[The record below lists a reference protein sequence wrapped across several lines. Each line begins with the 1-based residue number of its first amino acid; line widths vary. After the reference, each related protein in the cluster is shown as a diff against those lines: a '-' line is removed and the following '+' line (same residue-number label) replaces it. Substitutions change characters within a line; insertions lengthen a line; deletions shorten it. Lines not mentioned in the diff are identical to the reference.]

1 MRENKINLEDML
13 EEALIIDDKNSINK
27 LKVIEKSEGFIPLGY
42 NGQINYVWTKYKNT
56 IIEFTSKELNK
67 NFLLSNFGFNFSFE
81 KYGYVD
87 KKGVEGIDTNKFI
100 EDLVDKC
107 VKAGIYSFDKQK
119 GGGIFKDP
127 FDKNYLII
135 NTTNI
140 WGTNP
145 NFENKRIIDKIIYEQ
160 CLDLEIEKETKQAT
174 KEEILEYFETIES
187 FNFVKK
193 QQANLLFGWIVSC
206 FLIGDLNWRTHANI
220 TAARG
225 SGKSLLQELIKNT
238 LNKFAILG
246 DGESTEAGIRQF
258 VKNNHIAVLLDEAE
272 ADGQRLAKILT
283 MFRGASSGSKIMKGT
298 SDGKGTKFE
307 LKIQGLI
314 TGVVPP
320 ALTETDNSRF
330 LRLEM
335 KPKEKVEMKALLKDS
350 DRQKEI
356 GKGLA
361 MCLINN
367 YKLFKD
373 VCKITRAFVLDIAT
387 ESRYADTYTVP
398 IAASFFILNLHT
410 ELKDVKTLFNKDA
423 TSSENLKIKRIEAKI
438 KKYINSLELNSDL
451 DSKDNK
457 EEEYF
462 FNELLKTEI
471 SDSIG
476 KYSII
481 ELLRGLY
488 KNLNEESKNR
498 EVVNLLGRYG
508 IKFDKEKLK
517 LFIDTKSLNLKQLLK
532 NERYK
537 NADLMFI
544 LKRIEGSE
552 IVKDRIIIGGIRCGR
567 STVISLNV
575 EIND

>member
-1 MRENKINLEDML
+1 METTRANLEL
-13 EEALIIDDKNSINK
+13 N
-27 LKVIEKSEGFIPLGY
+27 IEKITKEREERELKEGFIPLGY
-42 NGQINYVWTKYKNT
+42 NGQVNYVWTKYKNT
-56 IIEFTSKELNK
+56 IVEFTSKDLNK
-67 NFLLSNFGFNFSFE
+67 NFLLSNFGFTFAFAEFGYIDE
-81 KYGYVD
+81 KHN
-87 KKGVEGIDTNKFI
+87 KKINTDKFI
-100 EDLVDKC
+100 EKITNDC
-107 VKAGIYSFDKQK
+107 VKAGIYNFDKQK
-119 GGGIFKDP
+119 GAGVYKDP
-127 FDKNYLII
+127 KDKNHLII
-135 NTTNI
+135 NTKDI

-145 NFENKRIIDKIIYEQ
+145 EFENKRIVDKVIYEQ
-160 CLDLEIEKETKQAT
+160 CLDLEIQKNTKQAT
-174 KEEILEYFETIES
+174 KEDINEAMETIES
-187 FNFVKK
+187 FNFVHKK
-193 QQANLLFGWIVSC
+193 QSKLLFGWIGSC
-206 FLIGDLNWRTHANI
+206 FLVGDLNWRTHTNI
-220 TAARG
+220 TAPRG
-225 SGKSLLQELIKNT
+225 SGKSLIQELIKNM
-238 LNKFAILG
+238 LGNFAILG
-246 DGESTEAGIRQF
+246 DGESTEAGIRQHI
-258 VKNNHIAVLLDEAE
+258 KNNHLAILLDEAE

-283 MFRGASSGSKIMKGT
+283 MLRGASSGSKIMKGT
-298 SDGKGTKFE
+298 TDGKGTKFE

-320 ALTETDNSRF
+320 ALSETDSSRF

-335 KPKEKVEMKALLKDS
+335 KAKEKTEMKALLKDA

-356 GKGLA
+356 GRGIA

-373 VCKITRAFVLDIAT
+373 VCKMTRSFVLDIAT

-398 IAASFFILNLHT
+398 IATSFFLLHLYDD
-410 ELKDVKTLFNKDA
+410 LKNVKTLFNKEA
-423 TSSENLKIKRIEAKI
+423 SAQEKLNIKKIESKI
-438 KKYINSLELNSDL
+438 KKFIENLELNDDL

-471 SDSIG
+471 NDSVG

-488 KNLNEESKNR
+488 KGKNKEEENR
-498 EVVNLLGRYG
+498 NVENLLGRYG
-508 IKFDKEKLK
+508 IKFNKEELK
-517 LFIDTKSLNLKQLLK
+517 LFIDTKSLNLKHLLK

-552 IVKDRIIIGGIRCGR
+552 IIKDRTVIGGVRCGR
-567 STVISLNV
+567 SSVIKLNV

>member
-1 MRENKINLEDML
+1 MREKNINLEHML
-13 EEALIIDDKNSINK
+13 EEALIIDDKSTIDK
-27 LKVIEKSEGFIPLGY
+27 SKVIEKSEGFIALGY
-42 NGQINYVWTKYKNT
+42 NGQTNYVWTKYKNT

-67 NFLLSNFGFNFSFE
+67 NFLLSNFGFNFSFD

-87 KKGVEGIDTNKFI
+87 KKGVEGIDTSRFI
-100 EDLVDKC
+100 QDLVDKC
-107 VKAGIYSFDKQK
+107 VKAGIYNFDKQK
-119 GGGIFKDP
+119 GGGIYKDP
-127 FDKNYLII
+127 TDKNHLIV

-140 WGTNP
+140 WSTNP
-145 NFENKRIIDKIIYEQ
+145 NFEQKRIIDKVIYEQ
-160 CLDLEIEKETKQAT
+160 CLDLEIEKDTREAT
-174 KEEILEYFETIES
+174 AEEIKEFFTTLES

-193 QQANLLFGWIVSC
+193 TQANLLMGWIVSC
-206 FLIGDLNWRTHANI
+206 FLVGDLNWRTHANI

-246 DGESTEAGIRQF
+246 DGESTEAGIRQH
-258 VKNNHIAVLLDEAE
+258 VKNNHLAILLDEAE

-307 LKIQGLI
+307 LKVQGLI

-320 ALTETDNSRF
+320 ALTETDASRF

-335 KPKEKVEMKALLKDS
+335 KPKEKTEMKSLLKDA

-373 VCKITRAFVLDIAT
+373 VCKMTRAFVLDIAS

-410 ELKDVKTLFNKDA
+410 ELKDINELYIKDA
-423 TSSENLKIKRIEAKI
+423 NSLQKLKIKTIESKI
-438 KKYINSLELNSDL
+438 KKYVKSLDLNADL

-481 ELLRGLY
+481 ELIRGLY
-488 KNLNEESKNR
+488 KNLNSEEKNR
-498 EVVNLLGRYG
+498 EVINLLGRYG
-508 IKFDKEKLK
+508 IKFDDKNIKL
-517 LFIDTKSLNLKQLLK
+517 LIDTRSLNLKNLLK

-552 IVKDRIIIGGIRCGR
+552 IIKDRAIIGGVRCGR
-567 STVISLNV
+567 STVIKLNV